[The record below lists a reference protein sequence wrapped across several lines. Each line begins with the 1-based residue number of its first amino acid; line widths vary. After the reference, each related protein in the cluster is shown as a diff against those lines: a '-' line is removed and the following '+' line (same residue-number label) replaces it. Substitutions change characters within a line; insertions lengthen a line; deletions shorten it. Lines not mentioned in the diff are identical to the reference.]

1 MTIYGCANTI
11 TIINL
16 TTTMKIYAVL
26 HHYDNGYTYEDY
38 RYYTDTYLFETRKAA
53 SDYFWTK
60 VTDDYEG
67 SYELYEWEL
76 DTQNKVLIEDSVWVK
91 CSPDD
96 AIDDDWDKNWEEYY
110 DDKANDILD
119 YNLSLYDTIEY
130 LTIREE
136 LQIED
141 EWLTHEGENYKLF
154 KEMEE
159 AKTKAE
165 FKTLNS
171 LLDDQ
176 LAYAQ

>member
-26 HHYDNGYTYEDY
+26 HYYDNGLSFEDY
-38 RYYTDTYLFETRKAA
+38 REYTDTYLFETRKAA
-53 SDYFWTK
+53 NDYFWTK

-67 SYELYEWEL
+67 KYELYEWEL
-76 DTQNKVLIEDSVWVK
+76 DTQNKVLIEDSIWITCTPIDDIYSSIDFDDCYQEAEDYFTIEQETIK
-91 CSPDD
+91 DYLYTNPDD
-96 AIDDDWDKNWEEYY
+96 IDESTAE
-110 DDKANDILD
+110 I
-119 YNLSLYDTIEY
+119 
-130 LTIREE
+130 
-136 LQIED
+136 

-159 AKTKAE
+159 AKNNAE
-165 FKTLNS
+165 LKSLNS
-171 LLDDQ
+171 LLDEQ

>member
-1 MTIYGCANTI
+1 MTIYECANTI

-16 TTTMKIYAVL
+16 TITMKIYAVL

-38 RYYTDTYLFETRKAA
+38 RYYTDTYLFETHKAA

-60 VTDDYEG
+60 VTDNYEG

-76 DTQNKVLIEDSVWVK
+76 DTQNKVLIEDSVWIK

-96 AIDDDWDKNWEEYY
+96 DYWNEDWEEDSEPINEEDFILVADEDCEEYY
-110 DDKANDILD
+110 S
-119 YNLSLYDTIEY
+119 YQ
-130 LTIREE
+130 EE
-136 LQIED
+136 LNAEN

-159 AKTKAE
+159 AKLNAELKA
-165 FKTLNS
+165 LNS
-171 LLDDQ
+171 LLDEQ
-176 LAYAQ
+176 LSYAQ